1 MIIPTWSTEKEDK
14 GYALVLKEQ
23 FIELTIYDIPA
34 TSYSAGGMYSYA
46 VQDFDENTEAWKQ
59 ISAIW
64 GENVAREVLRLCLQT
79 VQKW

>member
-1 MIIPTWSTEKEDK
+1 MIIPVWSAEKEDK

-23 FIELTIYDIPA
+23 FIELTIYDIPV

-46 VQDFDENTEAWKQ
+46 VQDFGENTEAWKQ

-64 GENVAREVLRLCLQT
+64 GEGVAKEVLRYYSET
-79 VQKW
+79 RKV